1 MAYKEFILALGIFA
15 AVSPVSATQPV
26 PGREEG
32 APPAPA
38 YARYCL
44 RVDPATGSR
53 METIR
58 CETREGWAQLDVDV
72 DHEWAQWG
80 VKVITSKPL
89 NT

>member
-1 MAYKEFILALGIFA
+1 MAYKGLLAALSVITA
-15 AVSPVSATQPV
+15 ASQASATQPL
-26 PGREEG
+26 PIREKG

-53 METIR
+53 METVR
-58 CETREGWAQLDVDV
+58 CETRDGWAALDVDI
-72 DHEWAQWG
+72 DQEWAEWG
-80 VKVITSKPL
+80 VRVITTKPL